1 METGSQRRIE
11 ELVSHALAEDCAWGD
26 VTTEAL
32 IPAGAEG
39 RARLLAKSAGVLAG
53 IEVARL
59 VFAMVDASLK
69 FVALLPDGG
78 RLEPGAVIATV
89 EGSISGILR
98 GERVALNL
106 LQRLSG
112 IATETS
118 RYVEA
123 VRGTRARVVDTR
135 KTTPGLRFLEKY
147 AVRAGGGQNHR
158 SHLGDGILIK
168 DNHLAAL
175 RASGLDMKAAIQMA
189 RRKAPHTLKIEV
201 EVSSVEDARQAVEAG
216 ADIVML
222 DNMGLEDMRR
232 AVAEIGGRVL
242 IEASGGVTL
251 DTVRRVAE
259 TGVDLISVGALT
271 HSVKALDISL
281 ELEPVR
287 PSGAD
292 PQEEKPGA

>member
-1 METGSQRRIE
+1 VHLGDGI
-11 ELVSHALAEDCAWGD
+11 LIKDNHLAAL
-26 VTTEAL
+26 
-32 IPAGAEG
+32 
-39 RARLLAKSAGVLAG
+39 RARGLDMK
-53 IEVARL
+53 VA
-59 VFAMVDASLK
+59 S
-69 FVALLPDGG
+69 
-78 RLEPGAVIATV
+78 
-89 EGSISGILR
+89 ILR
-98 GERVALNL
+98 GERVALNF

-123 VRGTRARVVDTR
+123 VRGTKVRIVDTR

-158 SHLGDGILIK
+158 VHLGDGILIK

-175 RASGLDMKAAIQMA
+175 RARGLDMKVAIDLA
-189 RRKAPHTLKIEV
+189 RKNAPHTLKIEV
-201 EVSSVEDARQAVEAG
+201 EVTTVEEAGEAVTAG

-222 DNMGLEDMRR
+222 DNMSVEEMRR
-232 AVAEIGGRVL
+232 AVKSVGGRVL

-251 DTVRRVAE
+251 ENVRSVAE

-281 ELEPVR
+281 EME
-287 PSGAD
+287 A
-292 PQEEKPGA
+292 